1 MKDTGGELRV
11 KTSRLSVG
19 VPIKDTDD
27 IFVRVPLRDLGYR
40 VKRGRGQRRNRRNR
54 EPLGDRRVES
64 FRTMGFRPGGRA
76 LRDFF
81 TSKAL
86 TPAPGGYLLHGI
98 VKSPLGR

>member
-27 IFVRVPLRDLGYR
+27 IYMRVPLRNLGYR

-54 EPLGDRRVES
+54 EPLGDRRVHARLLWVS
-64 FRTMGFRPGGRA
+64 IRSNVQHTTLAAART
-76 LRDFF
+76 
-81 TSKAL
+81 
-86 TPAPGGYLLHGI
+86 
-98 VKSPLGR
+98 LGR